1 VRVPP
6 VLEGRGAQTALALL
20 AYAVFALVLTWPL
33 TAHLG
38 STVYLTPP
46 NPPGPGDVG
55 GSIAHLRELVH
66 GHHNPFLPGR
76 EHDFDAP
83 NGLPIR
89 WALNI
94 ATFPSVALLYVLAAA
109 FGATAAYGLFDLLGY
124 VASGVS
130 MFLLVRWL
138 TRSAWIAFIA
148 GWAFAFYPFAVVKG
162 EHPNFL
168 HGWVFVVM
176 LWRFLVLVERPTLRN
191 GVWAGLASVLCFA
204 WTQYFILLGGI
215 AFWTL
220 VVATVVVG
228 AVRSRLREHALAV
241 LPAIAI
247 ALGFVLGARALLL
260 GSSENET
267 LPTTAIV
274 DIIATSARVPMYL
287 VPPAHHLL
295 SGLTLSY
302 LNRHRFNSVEWTL
315 YVGLSVL
322 ALALVGFVAA
332 CLRRFRPELVTAA
345 AISTALVVVGFVF
358 SLPPEKTFAGV
369 TVHLPSWLIYHASSS
384 WRLYTRFVMV
394 VMLGICVLAALGLQ
408 ALLDGKSARVQFA
421 ILSMATIIIPL
432 DLWDRPDVHT
442 FRLDPPR
449 IYQALRA
456 QPPGIVAEYP
466 LRSVA
471 AVGHYRDLY
480 YQSAHGKPILN
491 GYYAGPDER
500 RALRL
505 DRLDYPPTARW
516 LSTLDVRYVLVTPTT
531 LLPGVPS
538 PGKPGRGFR
547 PIAHDSYGTLYRVT
561 ATPAPFVWL
570 RHGFWGPEGAGAN
583 QRQWAGKGTVQLGVE
598 GKCAPCQ
605 GVLSFDATSFGRPR
619 SLAVVSESGKTLVRV
634 KIPIKSV
641 VVRAPLSFDRHT
653 TVDLKISPGPQVIN
667 ETIPGSTDNR
677 EVSVMV
683 QGARFRLFK

>member
-1 VRVPP
+1 MRLPP

-55 GSIAHLRELVH
+55 GSIAHLHELVQ

-83 NGLPIR
+83 SGLPIR

-138 TRSAWIAFIA
+138 TGSAWIGFIA

-220 VVATVVVG
+220 VGATLAVG
-228 AVRSRLREHALAV
+228 AVRSQLREHALPL

-247 ALGFVLGARALLL
+247 AVGFVLGARALLL
-260 GSSENET
+260 SSSENET
-267 LPTTAIV
+267 LPSNSIV
-274 DIIATSARVPMYL
+274 DIVATSARVPMYL

-295 SGLTLSY
+295 SGLTVSY
-302 LNRHRFNSVEWTL
+302 LNRHHFNAVEWTL

-322 ALALVGFVAA
+322 TLAIIGLVAA
-332 CLRRFRPELVTAA
+332 CLRRFPPKLVTAA
-345 AISTALVVVGFVF
+345 AICAALAVVGFAF
-358 SLPPEKTFAGV
+358 SLPPDKTVAGV
-369 TVHLPSWLIYHASSS
+369 TFHLPSWLVFQATPN
-384 WRLYTRFVMV
+384 WRLYTRFVIV
-394 VMLGICVLAALGLQ
+394 VMLGLCVLAALGLQ
-408 ALLDGKSARVQFA
+408 ALVAGKSGRVQVA
-421 ILSMATIIIPL
+421 ILALATMVIPL
-432 DLWDRPDVHT
+432 DLWDRPAVHT
-442 FRLDPPR
+442 FRLDPPD
-449 IYQALRA
+449 IYQTLRK

-466 LRSVA
+466 LRSVF

-480 YQSAHGKPILN
+480 YQSTHGKPILN
-491 GYYAGPDER
+491 GYYTGPDER
-500 RALRL
+500 RALTL

-516 LSTLDVRYVLVTPTT
+516 LATLGVRYVLVTPTT
-531 LLPGVPS
+531 LVPSVPS

-547 PIAHDSYGTLYRVT
+547 PIAHDGYGTLYRVT
-561 ATPAPFVWL
+561 AAPAPFVWL
-570 RHGFWGPEGAGAN
+570 RDGFWGPEGEGAN
-583 QRQWAGKGTVQLGVE
+583 RYQWTGNGTVQLGVE
-598 GKCAPCQ
+598 GRCTPCQ
-605 GVLSFDATSFGRPR
+605 GVLSFNATSFGRPR
-619 SLAVVSESGKTLVRV
+619 SLAVVSGSGKTLVRV
-634 KIPIKSV
+634 EIPTPPV
-641 VVRAPLSFDRHT
+641 VVRAPLSFDRHA
-653 TVDLKISPGPQVIN
+653 TVELRITPGPQVIN
-667 ETIPGSTDNR
+667 QTISGSTDNR
-677 EVSVMV
+677 AVSVMV
-683 QGARFRLFK
+683 QGVRFRLLK